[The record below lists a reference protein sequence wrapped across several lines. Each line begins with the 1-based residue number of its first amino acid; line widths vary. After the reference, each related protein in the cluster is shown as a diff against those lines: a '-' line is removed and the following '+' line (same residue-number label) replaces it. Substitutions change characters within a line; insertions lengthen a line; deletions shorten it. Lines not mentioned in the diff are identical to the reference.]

1 MYRRTRKKKKNGPT
15 TPRPRLAYS
24 YILHGW
30 NGSIYLNAPLN
41 DERRKPFTP
50 DCINAFAY
58 VHARRV
64 VYASTC
70 FFHDSG
76 RERERKK
83 RKGEKSVIEMEH
95 SGRWSST
102 GSRGRSAAVC
112 SAGGRYSL
120 LSPLTAH
127 LHLVSYS
134 TIVPSSTP
142 LRNYRRAI
150 ITESNRHSSGI
161 SAYTD
166 RCKITLQRRLAS
178 VGTKSVREAR
188 ELYRLRGEGRGKGGP
203 RVSLVRVIGKRRVIE
218 ASLVRGVALCSP
230 LMLMQPS

>member
-1 MYRRTRKKKKNGPT
+1 MRVRVFST
-15 TPRPRLAYS
+15 TV
-24 YILHGW
+24 
-30 NGSIYLNAPLN
+30 
-41 DERRKPFTP
+41 EE
-50 DCINAFAY
+50 
-58 VHARRV
+58 
-64 VYASTC
+64 
-70 FFHDSG
+70 
-76 RERERKK
+76 REREK
-83 RKGEKSVIEMEH
+83 RKGGKSVIEMEH

-102 GSRGRSAAVC
+102 GSRGRWAAVC

-178 VGTKSVREAR
+178 VGTKPVREAR

-203 RVSLVRVIGKRRVIE
+203 RVSLVRVIGKRRVIV

>member
-1 MYRRTRKKKKNGPT
+1 MRVRVFST
-15 TPRPRLAYS
+15 TV
-24 YILHGW
+24 
-30 NGSIYLNAPLN
+30 
-41 DERRKPFTP
+41 EE
-50 DCINAFAY
+50 
-58 VHARRV
+58 
-64 VYASTC
+64 
-70 FFHDSG
+70 
-76 RERERKK
+76 REREK
-83 RKGEKSVIEMEH
+83 RKGGKSVIEMEH

-102 GSRGRSAAVC
+102 GSRGRWAAVC

-178 VGTKSVREAR
+178 VGTKPVREAR
-188 ELYRLRGEGRGKGGP
+188 ELYRLRGEGRREG
-203 RVSLVRVIGKRRVIE
+203 LVFPSWELSGRE
-218 ASLVRGVALCSP
+218 TCYRGEFS
-230 LMLMQPS
+230 